1 MTVLLKK
8 TQVLSIIMTYPV
20 KNQLAV

>member
-8 TQVLSIIMTYPV
+8 TARFLS
-20 KNQLAV
+20 AVTVYQ